1 MPLVNTRSIAR
12 RAFGALAVVVAA
24 LVVAWYAGFTLG
36 ARAAGAIGN
45 DPATYTQM
53 AIDLAERGLPARAFP
68 LFELLRDDGLS
79 WYAFLPIGYRVPE
92 GRGLPAPIF
101 AFGAPALWALAY
113 RLAGDNGIYALTPLL
128 GAASLGVVFL
138 LACHALAA
146 ASVVRRALVAA
157 LAVAL
162 LATTPKQMAL
172 ALVPMSDVPAQLAV
186 ALAVLLALMAEGRRP
201 WPAGLLWL
209 AAGLSLGMAY
219 LIRHSMLIA
228 LIPLVWLAVAQSP
241 AGEPARLRAA
251 VICLAVGMAG
261 PILPDLIYHATYLEG
276 LWAVESLESAVW
288 GGQYVLP
295 NVLSMALDLAS
306 WRGFGPLVALAV
318 PGVGVVWRWAGRR
331 MAIILLVWWL
341 ALAGAHAPLALTG
354 VFENTLR
361 YMLPAYPPLVVF
373 MAAGCWALA
382 EQGARRLRRFAVA
395 LRRPGGRAVSPGAV
409 ARAVVWAVAL
419 LCVVGALSFALR
431 GLVRPPD
438 PRYTYGWIG
447 PDTRADLLALADRL
461 PPNAVIGAN
470 DQMAGALFLYAR
482 RDVFRPAA
490 FVAPAEEFP
499 RFVGRMRQ
507 AGRPVFVLGNLACLT
522 ARPDGERLPDWIG
535 AYGWR
540 DTSLR
545 VRDLPFACQ
554 QRVYQ
559 MNE

>member
-1 MPLVNTRSIAR
+1 MNTGSIAR
-12 RAFGALAVVVAA
+12 RAFGALAVVVVA
-24 LVVAWYAGFTLG
+24 LVVAWYAGFTLR
-36 ARAAGAIGN
+36 ARTAGAIGN

-92 GRGLPAPIF
+92 GGGLAAPIF
-101 AFGAPALWALAY
+101 AFGAPALWALAW
-113 RLAGDNGIYALTPLL
+113 RLAGESGIYALTPLL
-128 GAASLGVVFL
+128 GAASLVVLFL
-138 LACHALAA
+138 LAGHALAA
-146 ASVVRRALVAA
+146 VSGVRRAVVAA

-186 ALAVLLALMAEGRRP
+186 ALAALLALMAEGRRP
-201 WPAGLLWL
+201 WPARLLWL

-228 LIPLVWLAVAQSP
+228 LIPLLWLALSQAP
-241 AGEPARLRAA
+241 AGGSAQRRPA
-251 VICLAVGMAG
+251 VICLAAGMAG
-261 PILPDLIYHATYLEG
+261 LMLPDLIFHAMYLEG
-276 LWAVESLESAVW
+276 LWAVESLESTVW
-288 GGQYVLP
+288 GGRYVLP
-295 NVLSMALDLAS
+295 NLLSMALDLAS
-306 WRGFGPLVALAV
+306 WRGFGPLAVLAV

-331 MAIILLVWWL
+331 MAITLLVWWL

-361 YMLPAYPPLVVF
+361 YILPAYPPLVVF

-382 EQGARRLRRFAVA
+382 EQGARRLRRLVVA
-395 LRRPGGRAVSPGAV
+395 LRQPGGRALSPGAV
-409 ARAVVWAVAL
+409 ARAVVWGIAL
-419 LCVVGALSFALR
+419 LCVVGALGFALR

-438 PRYTYGWIG
+438 PRYIYGWIG
-447 PDTRADLLALADRL
+447 PATRADLLALADRL

-499 RFVGRMRQ
+499 RFVERMRQ
-507 AGRPVFVLGNLACLT
+507 AGRPVFALGNLGCL
-522 ARPDGERLPDWIG
+522 ADEPDDQRLPAWIQRY
-535 AYGWR
+535 AWR
-540 DTSLR
+540 DTGLM
-545 VRDLPFACQ
+545 VRALPFACE
-554 QRVYQ
+554 QRLYQ
-559 MNE
+559 TAD